1 MTFLGYYVMIAV
13 MERQDERIKTLDHMV
28 DERFAE
34 IFFVAKEEYEIDS
47 NSDKEKELYNLLDKH
62 KRELREFGAG
72 LFRGKQY

>member
-1 MTFLGYYVMIAV
+1 
-13 MERQDERIKTLDHMV
+13 MV